1 MDIIEQLRR
10 EWPVIK
16 QAPLLFAGT
25 LIILTV
31 MVGLVEYYFFKANLD
46 TKDDLIKTLQ
56 AQLSA
61 MPANVSQAPSPAQKP
76 NLHLSMSG
84 GNVFVPGA
92 PDLRGSLTGIA
103 INAKVWNT
111 GNPSVATEWG
121 LAVIPKGQIPVV
133 AQLTKIPDQL
143 TVGGQYNSVV
153 IRASDALD
161 ARTAKEP
168 ISNPEDGILLFYVK
182 LPKSVVVD
190 PATQLELSVKDI
202 YGTETVVRQLMGNW
216 LQR

>member
-25 LIILTV
+25 LMILIV
-31 MVGLVEYYFFKANLD
+31 VVGLVEYYFFKANLD
-46 TKDDLIKTLQ
+46 RKDDLIKTLQ
-56 AQLSA
+56 AQLA
-61 MPANVSQAPSPAQKP
+61 TMPLSVSQAPPPVQKA
-76 NLHLSMSG
+76 NFHLSISG
-84 GNVFVPGA
+84 GNVFTPEA
-92 PDLRGSLTGIA
+92 PDVRDRLTGIA

-133 AQLTKIPDQL
+133 AQLTTIPDQL
-143 TVGGQYNSVV
+143 RLGGPYNSVI
-153 IRASDALD
+153 IRSSDALNVK
-161 ARTAKEP
+161 TAKEP
-168 ISNPEDGILLFYVK
+168 IVNPIDGTLLFYVK
-182 LPKSVVVD
+182 LQRSVVLD
-190 PATQLELSVKDI
+190 AATQVELSVKDI
-202 YGTETVVRQLMGNW
+202 YGSETVVRQLMGNW